1 MYFIIL
7 SIDRYLKKF
16 HYKIQYL
23 YHTTRKY
30 NKILLKDK
38 TISNVLSLS
47 LLSFR
52 ITEVK

>member
-7 SIDRYLKKF
+7 SNRYLKKF

-23 YHTTRKY
+23 YYTRKY

-47 LLSFR
+47 LLNFR